1 MRISKKICLIQM
13 RQTVLIHSR
22 QQKQSVV
29 QKKISRHSLPFVYK
43 LTPATETPTVTKRTA
58 EPLCAVPDADGL
70 CTVPG
75 GGTLTVTG
83 YEDPRATRRA
93 LEKRIAALEAKA

>member
-1 MRISKKICLIQM
+1 M
-13 RQTVLIHSR
+13 T
-22 QQKQSVV
+22 
-29 QKKISRHSLPFVYK
+29 FVYK

-58 EPLCAVPDADGL
+58 EPLCAVPDGDGL
-70 CTVPG
+70 CTVQG
-75 GGTLTVTG
+75 RGTLTVTG

>member
-1 MRISKKICLIQM
+1 M
-13 RQTVLIHSR
+13 
-22 QQKQSVV
+22 
-29 QKKISRHSLPFVYK
+29 
-43 LTPATETPTVTKRTA
+43 TKRTA

-70 CTVPG
+70 CTVQG
-75 GGTLTVTG
+75 GSTLTVTG